1 MDTIFFNAHHAP
13 PGAFASFTLGQ
24 KGASGGLGLERG
36 SPPRQNVF
44 IGCETGQP
52 GVFEALP
59 FFKESESHREQ
70 FGLDADSGSGDG
82 GVRILPFP
90 DASVQRQF
98 SICSD
103 TISAG
108 DLRCTIL
115 SRAPALPDP
124 DVLPDADTL
133 KKMLLP
139 AVLVEIA
146 IDNRSGTSDRTAF
159 FGFSGN
165 DPYSGMRRRVTD
177 HWSVIGQGRHCAIY
191 SSDEAVRTGID
202 FSAEAILQ
210 AAAGDRLQSGL
221 GETALLLFTV
231 PAGELKVFRCAV
243 CFFRDG
249 VVTSGIEGTYWYR
262 RFYSSIDD
270 AGAYALEHFDELAA
284 AAQSDERAFDVSHL
298 APSRSFMLTHAVRS
312 YYGSTELLATGDG
325 PLWIVNEGEYRMIN
339 TLDLTV
345 DQIFFELAVHP
356 WALRNTLDWYADRY
370 SFIDRMQSGEGAAVP
385 GGRAF
390 THDMGV
396 ANVFAPNRTSAYET
410 PGLQGCFSY
419 MTHEELLNWVLCA
432 GVYVLYTMDA
442 AWLQKRTTLLM
453 ECLESI
459 VRRDDPDPAL
469 RSGMFRR
476 DTALAGDGS
485 EITTYDSLDPS
496 LGQARCNAYVTVKR
510 WAALVLLHQ
519 LFEQAGAQSLSRTAY
534 QEALRSANAI
544 TGAVTQNGII
554 PALLDGSSDAAA
566 LPVVEGLVYPW
577 IAGCYERYA
586 ADANFTVFFG
596 ALQRHLTSVLE
607 SGVCRLPDGGWRLSS
622 SSDITWLSK
631 LYLCRFIATEL
642 LGIKE
647 NDEFS
652 AADATHCKWLLDEA
666 NSLFAWSDQLRDGN
680 VIGSRYY
687 PRGVTAMLWLL
698 EGKGKPSAG
707 KSGL

>member
-24 KGASGGLGLERG
+24 KGASGGLGLECG
-36 SPPRQNVF
+36 GPPRQNVF

-59 FFKESESHREQ
+59 FFEQAVSHREQ
-70 FGLDADSGSGDG
+70 FGLTADSEPKEQ
-82 GVRILPFP
+82 GVRIVPFP
-90 DASVQRQF
+90 ENAVQRDF
-98 SICSD
+98 TVCSD
-103 TISAG
+103 TWIAG
-108 DLRCTIL
+108 PLRCSIR

-124 DVLPDADTL
+124 DALPDADTL

-139 AVLVEIA
+139 AILVEIT
-146 IDNRSGTSDRTAF
+146 IDNRSGTHDRTAF

-165 DPYSGMRRRVTD
+165 DPYSGMRRRITD
-177 HWSVIGQGRHCAIY
+177 RWSAIGQGRHSAIY
-191 SSDEAVRTGID
+191 SSDEAVRTGIG

-210 AAAGDRLQSGL
+210 AASDNCLQSGL
-221 GETALLLFTV
+221 GETALLLFSV

-270 AGAYALEHFDELAA
+270 AGEYALEHFDELAA
-284 AAQSDERAFDVSHL
+284 AAQSDERSFDVSHL
-298 APSRSFMLTHAVRS
+298 APSRSLMLTHAIRS
-312 YYGSTELLATGDG
+312 YYGSTELLAIGDG
-325 PLWIVNEGEYRMIN
+325 PLWVVNEGEYRMIN

-345 DQIFFELAVHP
+345 DHLFFELALHP
-356 WALRNTLDWYADRY
+356 WTLRNTLDWYVDRY
-370 SFIDRMQSGEGAAVP
+370 SFVDRVQSGEGAAVP

-390 THDMGV
+390 AHDMGV
-396 ANVFAPNRTSAYET
+396 ANVFAADGCSAYET

-432 GVYVLYTMDA
+432 GVYVLYTKDA
-442 AWLQKRTTLLM
+442 AWLRKRTTLLT

-459 VRRDDPDPAL
+459 IRRDDPDPAL
-469 RSGMFRR
+469 RDGTFHH
-476 DTALAGDGS
+476 DTALAGGGS

-519 LFEQAGAQSLSRTAY
+519 LFEQEGDTSLSRTAY
-534 QEALRSANAI
+534 QEALRSANAV

-566 LPVVEGLVYPW
+566 LPVVEGLIYPW
-577 IAGCYERYA
+577 MVGSYERYA

-596 ALQRHLTSVLE
+596 ALQRHLTSVFE

-652 AADATHCKWLLDEA
+652 TADATHCRWLLDEA
-666 NSLFAWSDQLRDGN
+666 NSLFAWSDQFRDGN

-698 EGKGKPSAG
+698 EGMERR
-707 KSGL
+707 